1 MEERVENSSHKVRTG
16 VVASLI
22 AVLVVGLV
30 TVGSADRVSDSHGPT
45 ARELQ
50 TALAASVRFT
60 PSRGAKN
67 VPPDAPIAVAS
78 ELGHL
83 ARVRVRSTDG
93 SYVNGRWDPATGR
106 WKSDGVLAYDTVY
119 RVTATVTGAT
129 HLLAQTTTAFR
140 TLAPTNR
147 VSASVFPTDGMTVGV
162 GQPIVFTFSQPVP
175 PEARAALAGHII
187 VKAAGAPVVGG
198 WHWFNDHELHYRP
211 KAFWPQGRQVTVLW
225 ALNGW
230 NAGGEA
236 WGDGVG
242 VSRFT
247 IGDAHVSIA
256 NLATFQMAV
265 TDNGRVVA
273 TYPISGGKPTDP
285 TMGGTH
291 IVLDRAS
298 VVRMNSATN
307 GVPVNSA
314 DGYDELVYDDVHI
327 SDSGEYVH
335 AAPWSVNNQGNAN
348 VSHGCINLS
357 PTDAKAFFDFSQ
369 VGDVVLVTGGPRPP
383 AFGDH
388 GVMDWSSDWA
398 EYTPTP

>member
-1 MEERVENSSHKVRTG
+1 MQEGVSSPSHKVRTG
-16 VVASLI
+16 VVASVMAGCVI
-22 AVLVVGLV
+22 GLV
-30 TVGSADRVSDSHGPT
+30 TLGSAERVSDSHGPT

-60 PSRGAKN
+60 PSAGAKN
-67 VPPDAPIAVAS
+67 VPPDQPITVSS

-83 ARVRVRSTDG
+83 TRVRVRSVDG
-93 SYVNGRWDPATGR
+93 AYVNGHWDPATGQWR
-106 WKSDGVLAYDTVY
+106 SRGVLAYDTVY
-119 RVTATVTGAT
+119 RVTATVTGAAN
-129 HLLAQTTTAFR
+129 LLAQTTTAFR

-147 VSASVFPTDGMTVGV
+147 VNVTVFPTDGMSVGV
-162 GQPIVFTFSQPVP
+162 GQPIVFSFSQPVP
-175 PEARAALAGHII
+175 PEARAGLAAHII
-187 VKAAGAPVVGG
+187 VAASGAPVAGG

-211 KAFWPQGRQVTVLW
+211 QALWPQGRSVTVLW

-230 NAGGEA
+230 NVGGDA

-242 VSRFT
+242 ATRFT

-256 NLATFQMAV
+256 NLATFTMTVA
-265 TDNGRVVA
+265 DNGRVIA
-273 TYPISGGKPTDP
+273 TYPISGGRPTDP

-291 IVLDRAS
+291 IVLDRES

-307 GVPVNSA
+307 GVPVNSP

-335 AAPWSVNNQGNAN
+335 AAPWSVSHQGNSN

-357 PTDAKAFFDFSQ
+357 PANAEAFMTFSR
-369 VGDVVLVTGGPRPP
+369 VGDVVIVAGSPRAPE
-383 AFGDH
+383 FGDH
-388 GVMDWSSDWA
+388 GVMDWSTPWSEW
-398 EYTPTP
+398 TPTP

>member
-1 MEERVENSSHKVRTG
+1 MEERVGNSSHKVRTG
-16 VVASLI
+16 VVASVMACCVI
-22 AVLVVGLV
+22 GLV
-30 TVGSADRVSDSHGPT
+30 TLGSAERVSDSHGPT

-60 PSRGAKN
+60 PSPGAKN
-67 VPPDAPIAVAS
+67 VPPDDPISVTS

-83 ARVRVRSTDG
+83 SRVRVRSADG
-93 SYVNGRWDPATGR
+93 VVVDGKWDPAADQ
-106 WKSDGVLAYDTVY
+106 WKSRGVLAYDTVY
-119 RVTATVTGAT
+119 RITATVTGAA

-147 VSASVFPTDGMTVGV
+147 ITASVFPTDGMTVGI
-162 GQPIVFTFSQPVP
+162 GQPIVFTFSQPIP
-175 PEARAALAGHII
+175 PETRAALAGHII
-187 VKAAGAPVVGG
+187 VSVAGSPVAGG
-198 WHWFNDHELHYRP
+198 WHWFNDRELHYRP
-211 KAFWPQGRQVTVLW
+211 NALWPHGRTITVVW

-230 NAGGEA
+230 NAGGGA

-242 VSRFT
+242 ASRFT

-291 IVLDRAS
+291 IVLDRQS
-298 VVRMNSATN
+298 VVRMSSATN
-307 GVPVNSA
+307 GVPVNSP

-335 AAPWSVNNQGNAN
+335 AAPWSVDNQGNAN

-357 PTDAKAFFDFSQ
+357 PADAKAFFDFSR
-369 VGDVVLVTGGPRPP
+369 VGDVVIVTGGPRPP
-383 AFGDH
+383 EFGDH
-388 GVMDWSSDWA
+388 GVMDWSTAWS

>member
-1 MEERVENSSHKVRTG
+1 MEESVSSPSHKVRTG
-16 VVASLI
+16 VVASVM
-22 AVLVVGLV
+22 ACLVIGLV
-30 TVGSADRVSDSHGPT
+30 TLGSAERVSDSHGPT

-50 TALAASVRFT
+50 TALAASVRFSPT
-60 PSRGAKN
+60 PGAKN
-67 VPPDAPIAVAS
+67 VPPNRPIAVGS

-83 ARVRVRSTDG
+83 TRVRVRSADG
-93 SYVNGRWDPATGR
+93 TYVDGRWDPVSGQ
-106 WKSDGVLAYDTVY
+106 WKSHGILAYDTVY
-119 RVTATVTGAT
+119 RVTATVTGAAQ
-129 HLLAQTTTAFR
+129 LLAQTTAAFR

-175 PEARAALAGHII
+175 PEARASLAGHII
-187 VKAAGAPVVGG
+187 VAASGAPVVGG

-211 KAFWPQGRQVTVLW
+211 KALWPQGRTITVLW
-225 ALNGW
+225 SLPGW
-230 NAGGEA
+230 NVGGDA
-236 WGDGVG
+236 WGDGTG
-242 VSRFT
+242 ALRFT

-256 NLATFQMAV
+256 NLATFTMAV
-265 TDNGRVVA
+265 SDNGRVVA
-273 TYPISGGKPTDP
+273 TYPISGGRPTDP

-291 IVLDRAS
+291 IVLDRQS

-307 GVPVNSA
+307 GVPVNSP

-335 AAPWSVNNQGNAN
+335 AAPWSVSHQGNAN

-357 PTDAKAFFDFSQ
+357 PADAQAFFDFSR
-369 VGDVVLVTGGPRPP
+369 VGDVVIVSGGPRPP

-388 GVMDWSSDWA
+388 GVMDWSTDWS